1 MKRKK
6 RSQTHGKIVTLIR
19 LNKHESELP
28 LAERRKL
35 LKKQR
40 AEIIDYLGVGSH
52 MHMKKKH
59 YVELHHSNPYK
70 MPEFEKA
77 IRHAIRNKADIVLN
91 RIGTRM
97 KNLKFIDLVYDA
109 SENHS
114 VKFYVCYQS
123 VRAIDAS
130 VLVAISN
137 EHRAEVSRNTKYALA
152 KLKRKGVKL
161 GSKDIDKLTEHAV
174 KSHTDKRLEFAVK
187 MRPVVEEI
195 QQYGATTLSEIAKAL
210 NMREIETRYNPEK
223 SSWHASTVSN
233 LLKSIE
239 EIKENKKLS

>member
-1 MKRKK
+1 MRRRK

-40 AEIIDYLGVGSH
+40 AEIEDYLGSGAH
-52 MHMKKKH
+52 KQKGRKWH
-59 YVELHHSNPYK
+59 YVEMHHSNPNH

-77 IRHAIRNKADIVLN
+77 IKQAKRKKADIVLN

-114 VKFYVCYQS
+114 VNFYVCYQS
-123 VRAIDAS
+123 EDPIDAS

-161 GSKDIDKLTEHAV
+161 GSKDIDKLTEHAI

-187 MRPVVEEI
+187 MRPVVSEI
-195 QQYGATTLSEIAKAL
+195 QQYGATTLTEIAKAL
-210 NMREIETRYNPEK
+210 NNRGIKTRYK
-223 SSWHASTVSN
+223 SHRSSWHASTVSN
-233 LLKSIE
+233 LLKSIKELE
-239 EIKENKKLS
+239 EGGQS